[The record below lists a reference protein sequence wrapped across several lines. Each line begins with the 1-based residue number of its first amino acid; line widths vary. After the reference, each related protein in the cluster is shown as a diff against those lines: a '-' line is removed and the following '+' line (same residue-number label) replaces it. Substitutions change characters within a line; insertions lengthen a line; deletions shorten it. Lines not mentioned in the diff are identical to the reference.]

1 MLYAEE
7 NKQIQGFKFGNMEN
21 KERL

>member
-1 MLYAEE
+1 MLHAEE
-7 NKQIQGFKFGNMEN
+7 NKQIQRFKFGNIEN